1 MSNLAET
8 RLRFIVCGNVD
19 DGKST
24 LIGRLLVDT
33 DSLFIDQLEDLKKTS
48 KVRQNSEDQTLLNF
62 ALVTDGLKSEREQ
75 GITIDV
81 AYRFFSTEKRSFCII
96 DVPGHAQYLR
106 NMFTGA
112 TNADLGILLI
122 DSKIGISEQ
131 TRRHL
136 LILSLVGLKQI
147 IVAINKMDAV
157 EFSEKHFNQIKSQ
170 VETLASGMGIQN
182 LVFVPLS
189 SLRGD
194 NLITLSLNTPWYNG
208 QSLLTMLENFNFQTK
223 KSSSTIAAIQG
234 VIRVGDDRYYMLDQI
249 SGEFKSGDEVM
260 LYPQELKITLKD
272 VTKYHSLVTQDY
284 DIERGSFLIK
294 KPNAEL
300 YRDQLVAN
308 LCWFASTPLK
318 KVPYL
323 FSFCGNSIRCQII
336 NVLGE
341 FDLQHG
347 RLVDKTSELKLND
360 LAQVEIKL
368 SKSLYH
374 MSFKENAKMGAF
386 LIIDPLTNQTVA
398 AGMIQ

>member
-1 MSNLAET
+1 MSNTAET

-48 KVRQNSEDQTLLNF
+48 QVRQNSEDQTLLNF

-147 IVAINKMDAV
+147 IVAVNKMDAV
-157 EFSEKHFNQIKSQ
+157 EFSEKHFNQIKNQ
-170 VETLASGMGIQN
+170 LETLAAAMGIQN
-182 LVFVPLS
+182 LIYLPLS

-194 NLITLSLNTPWYNG
+194 NLISLSTNTPWYKG
-208 QSLLTMLENFNFQTK
+208 LPLLTMLENFK
-223 KSSSTIAAIQG
+223 VPSKEISGAAAAIQG
-234 VIRVGDDRYYMLDQI
+234 VIRVGDDRFYMLDQI
-249 SGEFKSGDEVM
+249 NGEFKSGDEVM
-260 LYPQELKITLKD
+260 LYPQELNITLKE
-272 VTKYHSLVTQDY
+272 VTKYHTQVTQDY
-284 DIERGSFLIK
+284 DIERGSFLMK
-294 KPNAEL
+294 KPKADF

-308 LCWFASTPLK
+308 ICWFAPVPLK
-318 KVPYL
+318 KAPYL
-323 FSFCGNSIRCQII
+323 FSFCGNSIRCQVVS
-336 NVLGE
+336 VLGE
-341 FDLQHG
+341 YDLNQG
-347 RLVDKTSELKLND
+347 GLVTKSSELKLND
-360 LAQVEIKL
+360 LVQVEIKL
-368 SKSLYH
+368 SKPLYLSDFQTSSKLG
-374 MSFKENAKMGAF
+374 SFLM
-386 LIIDPLTNQTVA
+386 IDPLTNQTVA
-398 AGMIQ
+398 AGTIQ